1 MFKGIGLQS
10 HYRSVW
16 GTHKLRR
23 VKFMV
28 SGVYRN
34 KPRPFRWVAHKR
46 ARSSN
51 VMNSRTK
58 VGGPTEQDTTVA

>member
-1 MFKGIGLQS
+1 MPESNSKSLVRIILYLMFKGFGLQS

-16 GTHKLRR
+16 GTYKLRR

-34 KPRPFRWVAHKR
+34 KPRPFIPLGSVQTSA
-46 ARSSN
+46 
-51 VMNSRTK
+51 
-58 VGGPTEQDTTVA
+58 